1 MAKTMRLCVER
12 AVVAFGCILRPRPAA
27 QAGMTYRPNSPIYTA
42 MPPRFALCVTTR
54 LTTTGRFGM
63 RVTR

>member
-1 MAKTMRLCVER
+1 
-12 AVVAFGCILRPRPAA
+12 
-27 QAGMTYRPNSPIYTA
+27 